1 MQLKELIQKTDRT
14 LYNYLQGQSLKV
26 HQSKQK
32 ELLQVI
38 NGQTKLENITADKIN
53 SYIEHLQNKNNSNK
67 TINTKLS
74 YIRNILR
81 YAYNMGWT
89 KSIPY
94 IKNLKTKS
102 NKITRYYSE
111 LEQDL
116 MLEWSKH
123 HCYVLYEAL
132 VIGFNTGLRISDIL
146 TIINNIKSIKIE
158 NNYIHLLIQKTQT
171 ELSIPLNKHLQ
182 ELTQEWQ
189 EYTINYMQ
197 IQYLFKKMLKEINI
211 LDTEATIHKIRHT
224 FCSRLV
230 EKGVPLPVIQKLA
243 GHKKITTTM
252 LYTHV
257 KDTQLEQ
264 AVALL

>member
-1 MQLKELIQKTDRT
+1 MQLKELINKTDMT

-32 ELLQVI
+32 ELLQII
-38 NGQTKLENITADKIN
+38 NGQTKLENITSDKIN

-67 TINTKLS
+67 TINAKLS

-81 YAYNMGWT
+81 YAHNMGWT
-89 KSIPY
+89 K
-94 IKNLKTKS
+94 
-102 NKITRYYSE
+102 
-111 LEQDL
+111 
-116 MLEWSKH
+116 
-123 HCYVLYEAL
+123 
-132 VIGFNTGLRISDIL
+132 
-146 TIINNIKSIKIE
+146 
-158 NNYIHLLIQKTQT
+158 
-171 ELSIPLNKHLQ
+171 SIPLNKHLQ

-211 LDTEATIHKIRHT
+211 LDADATIHKIRHT

-252 LYTHV
+252 LYMHV
-257 KDTQLEQ
+257 KDEQLEK